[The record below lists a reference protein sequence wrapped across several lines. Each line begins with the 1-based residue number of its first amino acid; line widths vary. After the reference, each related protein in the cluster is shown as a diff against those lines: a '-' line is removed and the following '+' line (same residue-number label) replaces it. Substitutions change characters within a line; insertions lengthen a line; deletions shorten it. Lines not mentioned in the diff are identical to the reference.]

1 MVKSGAFPRIGNRM
15 LGNRMEDTHMD
26 TLKMPGASWLILL
39 LAILAAMLVPVPR
52 AYVPQDRIFRVDASQ
67 FSFDPGVLA
76 VKPGDRVTVELRST
90 DVVHGLYL
98 DGYGLS
104 VVADPGQTAT
114 LTFVADRPGSFRFRC
129 SVPCGDIHPFMLGR
143 LRVGPNWLLIRAMAV
158 IAIVVVWSLVTRV
171 KIHARTEVVIA

>member
-1 MVKSGAFPRIGNRM
+1 
-15 LGNRMEDTHMD
+15 MD
-26 TLKMPGASWLILL
+26 RLKMPGTPWLILL
-39 LAILAAMLVPVPR
+39 LATLAVMLVPVPGTHK
-52 AYVPQDRIFRVDASQ
+52 PQDRVFRVDASQ
-67 FSFDPGVLA
+67 FSFNPGVLA
-76 VKPGDRVTVELRST
+76 VNPGDRVTLEVRST

-143 LRVGPNWLLIRAMAV
+143 LRVGPNWLFIRAIAL
-158 IAIVVVWSLVTRV
+158 IAIVVVWSVVTGV
-171 KIHARTEVVIA
+171 TISPRTEVVRT

>member
-1 MVKSGAFPRIGNRM
+1 
-15 LGNRMEDTHMD
+15 MD
-26 TLKMPGASWLILL
+26 RLKMPGTPWLILL
-39 LAILAAMLVPVPR
+39 LATLAVMLVPVPGTHK
-52 AYVPQDRIFRVDASQ
+52 PQDRVFRVDASQ
-67 FSFDPGVLA
+67 FSFNPGVLA
-76 VKPGDRVTVELRST
+76 VNPGDRVTLEVRST

-143 LRVGPNWLLIRAMAV
+143 LRVGPNWLFIRAIAL
-158 IAIVVVWSLVTRV
+158 IAIVVVWSVVTGV
-171 KIHARTEVVIA
+171 TISPRTEVVRA